1 MAGGIFA
8 FLDDIAALAR
18 VAAASLDDVA
28 VGAAKAGMKSAG
40 VIIDDAAV
48 TPQYVQ
54 GISAKRELPVV
65 WRIAKGSF
73 FNKFVIVIPVA
84 LLLSWLAPGLLPFL
98 LLFGGS
104 YLCYEGA
111 VKVLSWF
118 GVHTHGEVHSD
129 SNFIVNGNSK
139 ETENKIVRSA
149 ITTDLV
155 LSAEIMLISMSNI
168 ETDNWI
174 MRLLMLVLVAI
185 AMTVAVYGAV
195 ALLIK
200 IDDAG
205 LSLARNNK
213 LPDWLRRFG
222 FGMVNAMP
230 SIFKVIGTVGTVAML
245 WVGGH
250 IIAKSS
256 SDVGFH
262 FLYDIVHLIEH
273 ALHDAGEFVVWLGD
287 TGFSSVVGIIWGL
300 LLIPILW
307 VFSLLMKKLRR
318 KKPEV
323 ESH

>member
-1 MAGGIFA
+1 MAGGLWA
-8 FLDDIAALAR
+8 LLDDVAALAK

-28 VGAAKAGMKSAG
+28 MGAARASAKSAG

-48 TPQYVQ
+48 TPQYVK

-65 WRIAKGSF
+65 WRIAKGSLL
-73 FNKFVIVIPVA
+73 NKFLIVIPVA
-84 LLLSWLAPGLLPFL
+84 LILSWLAPQFLPWL
-98 LLFGGS
+98 LLLGGS

-111 VKVLSWF
+111 LKVLSWC
-118 GVHTHGEVHSD
+118 GIHLHAEVKHD
-129 SNFIVNGNSK
+129 DGFVVTGNSK
-139 ETENKIVRSA
+139 ATEDKIVRSA
-149 ITTDLV
+149 VTTDLV

-185 AMTVAVYGAV
+185 AMTVAVYCAV

-262 FLYDIVHLIEH
+262 FLYDVVHHIEH

-307 VFSLLMKKLRR
+307 VFSLLMKKVRR

-323 ESH
+323 ENH